1 MKAHRFTLPLLP
13 ISAIVAAMAIS
24 GSANLV
30 VPALAGTGTTSPS
43 ARLARAR
50 NCTAVVVISHH
61 RRIRACLLRGPR
73 GLSGLPGSRGATGQR
88 GKTGATGRTGAT
100 GATGATGPQGP
111 AGTGR
116 AYAVV
121 QPTSPSAASLI
132 APVNITGVSE
142 PAPGVY
148 CVTPAAG
155 ISLSYPPVA
164 SQEISYSSAGV
175 GVITVNVQHP
185 NCPTSFEVDT
195 YATTSAL
202 KTGTATGFAFT
213 IVIP

>member
-1 MKAHRFTLPLLP
+1 MNAHRVTLSLLATP
-13 ISAIVAAMAIS
+13 AVVAAMAIS
-24 GSANLV
+24 
-30 VPALAGTGTTSPS
+30 VPALAGTGSSP
-43 ARLARAR
+43 AAHQARAHT
-50 NCTAVVVISHH
+50 CTAVIVISHH

-73 GLSGLPGSRGATGQR
+73 GFTGFPGSRGATGSR

-111 AGTGR
+111 AGTAR

-132 APVNITGVSE
+132 APVNITGVTE

-155 ISLSYPPVA
+155 ISPSSYPPVA

-185 NCPTSFEVDT
+185 NCPTGFEVDT
-195 YATTSAL
+195 YATTSAV
-202 KTGTATGFAFT
+202 KTGTATGFAFV